1 MKKLKLRKVDLFTQ
15 PFPPPNLSSL
25 LNAGGSS
32 PVSYMQD
39 LLNKPQGL
47 RRQRYQSGGRR
58 GCREA
63 QEGKGIWKIP
73 GVTPCQWVVWPGS
86 WHEILFLTTHTAFT
100 LTLIILVFR
109 IQEALILPKSTKRLP
124 QGAQA
129 GFVLHS
135 GNLSHAQSGGRGA
148 GPKGVILL
156 PGTAV
161 RLLRRHNV
169 ASHCSHSSSGEFTNR
184 MSCRRQAQGLFI
196 AL

>member
-1 MKKLKLRKVDLFTQ
+1 MLEDHPQ
-15 PFPPPNLSSL
+15 
-25 LNAGGSS
+25 
-32 PVSYMQD
+32 VSYMQD

-47 RRQRYQSGGRR
+47 RRQRYQSGRQR
-58 GCREA
+58 GCQEA

-73 GVTPCQWVVWPGS
+73 GVIPCQWVVWPGS
-86 WHEILFLTTHTAFT
+86 WHEILFLTIHTAFT
-100 LTLIILVFR
+100 MALIILVFR
-109 IQEALILPKSTKRLP
+109 IQETLILLKSTKRLP

-129 GFVLHS
+129 GFGLHLKFHS

-161 RLLRRHNV
+161 RLLRRHDV
-169 ASHCSHSSSGEFTNR
+169 ASHCSHSSSGEFTNS